1 MTFLR
6 RSSTERDEP
15 DEAAA
20 GPAQSGPVREFELP
34 AEADIRCPPRRPSTA
49 SSISAARTAGC
60 RLLQPVIV
68 GQFRTESA
76 RTLAA
81 LRAYADQL
89 G

>member
-1 MTFLR
+1 MTLR
-6 RSSTERDEP
+6 LHAGVP
-15 DEAAA
+15 AA
-20 GPAQSGPVREFELP
+20 L
-34 AEADIRCPPRRPSTA
+34 
-49 SSISAARTAGC
+49 